1 MVFLQEVVP
10 HNLEVLE
17 SLLGEYLIIPADGNG
32 YFTAMLLKM
41 ATVKYE
47 EHSIQAFYA
56 SKMGRNLMVTQ
67 VKVLL
72 LLSLLYLLLL
82 LLFSLSSL
90 LLILLLSLSLLLLL
104 VIIIII
110 IIIIVFIVIIIIII
124 NIN

>member
-17 SLLGEYLIIPADGNG
+17 SLLGEYLIVPADGNG

-72 LLSLLYLLLL
+72 LWS
-82 LLFSLSSL
+82 
-90 LLILLLSLSLLLLL
+90 LSLSLLLLL
-104 VIIIII
+104 LSLLILLSSLLLLYDYQHYYYHYY
-110 IIIIVFIVIIIIII
+110 
-124 NIN
+124 NYYYDYYYYYYYDYYYD